1 MCMCSTNQST
11 YKPINSIGRSLDKTA
26 KTLQNEN
33 YESHILL
40 QILAAPLE
48 LINYKLFAY
57 CCLLNFSFHSSYV
70 LKKRTRDE
78 VEKYICII

>member
-1 MCMCSTNQST
+1 MCMCSANQST
-11 YKPINSIGRSLDKTA
+11 YKPIKSIGRSLDKTA

-33 YESHILL
+33 YESHIQL

-48 LINYKLFAY
+48 LNYKVFAY
-57 CCLLNFSFHSSYV
+57 CCLLNFSFHNSYV

-78 VEKYICII
+78 GEKYICII